1 MREKII
7 MRQPFVSVVVPV
19 YNVEQYLEECLDSLL
34 NQTLENIEMI
44 CVNDGSTD
52 HSLHILEKY
61 AARDDRIKVITQAN
75 RGLSGARNTGAKL
88 ARGEYI
94 YFIDSDD
101 YIDPDALEYLY
112 HEAHTNNLDIL
123 YFDGMSFYESEE
135 IKKLFPGVDYCYRE
149 KEYAAIYRGE
159 DLYVAMSEDGQFRP
173 MVWLQFISTDF
184 YRKNQLSFYEGI
196 LHEDE
201 DFSHITVFKAQRV
214 SHRRKQFYHYR
225 RRKGAITF
233 NQSTF
238 KHVYGKLFCL
248 IDIFEYVRSHTI
260 SNEAI
265 LCIGK
270 YLNWLYGYMKESY
283 LALPVE
289 EKAKVTTLTPEQ
301 HDKFNL
307 YLSGNLDFIQLLQI
321 EKLADTPRIQS
332 EKAELEVRI
341 REQEKELQFLRQQ
354 LHDVKSGYS
363 FRTGRIITFIPRK
376 IRGGYRCFREHGA
389 AYTIRRTLWHLGI
402 IRDWKE

>member
-1 MREKII
+1 MALKNDVNRHII
-7 MRQPFVSVVVPV
+7 
-19 YNVEQYLEECLDSLL
+19 
-34 NQTLENIEMI
+34 
-44 CVNDGSTD
+44 
-52 HSLHILEKY
+52 
-61 AARDDRIKVITQAN
+61 A
-75 RGLSGARNTGAKL
+75 
-88 ARGEYI
+88 
-94 YFIDSDD
+94 
-101 YIDPDALEYLY
+101 
-112 HEAHTNNLDIL
+112 
-123 YFDGMSFYESEE
+123 
-135 IKKLFPGVDYCYRE
+135 
-149 KEYAAIYRGE
+149 
-159 DLYVAMSEDGQFRP
+159 
-173 MVWLQFISTDF
+173 
-184 YRKNQLSFYEGI
+184 
-196 LHEDE
+196 
-201 DFSHITVFKAQRV
+201 
-214 SHRRKQFYHYR
+214 
-225 RRKGAITF
+225 
-233 NQSTF
+233 
-238 KHVYGKLFCL
+238 
-248 IDIFEYVRSHTI
+248 TI

-332 EKAELEVRI
+332 EKAELESRI

-376 IRGGYRCFREHGA
+376 IRGGYRCLWEHGA